1 MFNSVENRLP
11 YKGLKYWVD
20 SCSQPTINQKKYSA
34 RKYVWHDFW
43 KCERSWWDSKQN
55 ESLCWS
61 SRPKESLR
69 CYEEFYKIHKK
80 TSVPDLFFLV
90 FSCEFSC
97 KICKNT
103 FFAEQ
108 YRTTASDYSSI
119 NSSVTLLKRDF
130 NPGAFLWNL
139 QNFSEQL
146 FLQKSSSGCFAAE
159 V

>member
-1 MFNSVENRLP
+1 MSWLLFPAYNKPKKLLSQKICVTWF
-11 YKGLKYWVD
+11 LKM
-20 SCSQPTINQKKYSA
+20 
-34 RKYVWHDFW
+34 RKVMG
-43 KCERSWWDSKQN
+43 DSKQN

-69 CYEEFYKIHKK
+69 CYEEFCKIHKK
-80 TSVPDLFFLV
+80 TSVPDLFILV

-108 YRTTASDYSSI
+108 HRTTASDYSSI